1 MVLSDL
7 GEPGQ
12 LEEAETML
20 RRALDIREN
29 ALGLDAPR
37 VAVTLHNLAMVLQGL
52 GEHEQLEEAEALLRR
67 ALTIEEHALG
77 VDAPKVAV
85 TLCNLASVLKTLG
98 GRERLSESISLLE
111 RASEISLQHLGQA
124 HVQTRTIRTSI
135 DRVRR
140 ALKKLDDQESQDP
153 PLSRRIPE

>member
-1 MVLSDL
+1 MVLTDL

-12 LEEAETML
+12 LEEAETLL

-52 GEHEQLEEAEALLRR
+52 GDQEQLEEAEALLRR
-67 ALTIEEHALG
+67 ALTIEENALG
-77 VDAPKVAV
+77 VDAPKVSV

-98 GRERLSESISLLE
+98 GVERLVEAIVLLE
-111 RASEISLQHLGQA
+111 RASEISVQHLGPM
-124 HVQTRTIRTSI
+124 HIQTKTIRTSI
-135 DRVRR
+135 ERVKR
-140 ALKKLDDQESQDP
+140 ALKKLDDQASQD
-153 PLSRRIPE
+153 PLSRRIP